1 MEAKFKSLS
10 IFEFQSRF
18 SSPEKCLEYLADI
31 KWSKGYQCAKCRHT
45 HYCKGIKT
53 YDRQC
58 TRCHYLESPTSG
70 TIFHKVKFC
79 LLKAFWIVYY
89 LSTSKKGMSSTE
101 LSRKLQLRQKTCW
114 LFRMKVLQAMASHT
128 EIPLEGKVA
137 IDECVLGQQDRLQE
151 GKKNKAKQRVIIAI
165 EKKGKGVSRIC
176 AQNIFKLDKKNIL
189 PFMMKNIDIGSDIKS
204 DALSTYRAI
213 SGEIPNLHP
222 EKSRKNSRSKHLSQR
237 VIMSLTSWL
246 RGTHGHAIH
255 LQYYLNEYCYR
266 FNDHLMKVGL
276 FEKLIF
282 KMVKHKP
289 TPYKMIISYAPNS
302 K

>member
-18 SSPEKCLEYLADI
+18 SSPEKCMEYLADI

-137 IDECVLGQQDRLQE
+137 VDECVLGQQGRLSTR
-151 GKKNKAKQRVIIAI
+151 KNKKAKQRVIIAI

-176 AQNIFKLDKKNIL
+176 AQKITKLDKKNIL
-189 PFMMKNIDIGSDIKS
+189 PFMKKNIDIESNIKS
-204 DALSTYRAI
+204 DALSTFRAI
-213 SGEIPNLHP
+213 SREMPNLQP
-222 EKSRKNSRSKHLSQR
+222 KKSKENSTSFRLTQR
-237 VIMSLTSWL
+237 VIMSLTAWL
-246 RGTHGHAIH
+246 RGTHGHATH

-276 FEKLIF
+276 FEKLIYR
-282 KMVKHKP
+282 MVHHKP
-289 TPYKMIISYAPNS
+289 TPYKLIIA
-302 K
+302 